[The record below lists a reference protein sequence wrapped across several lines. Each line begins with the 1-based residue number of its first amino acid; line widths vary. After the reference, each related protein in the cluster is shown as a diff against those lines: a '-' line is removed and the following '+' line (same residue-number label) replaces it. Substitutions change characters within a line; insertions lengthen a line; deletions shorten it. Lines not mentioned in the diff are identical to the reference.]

1 MSIEVV
7 LARDGSI
14 GYRIE
19 ELIRGASASID
30 AALYRFNNPRLA
42 EALAAAAH
50 RGVKIRIVL
59 DRNKCGESR
68 LSRGLL
74 ASSSI
79 PLRALYG
86 RQGAG
91 TKMHHKFAIF
101 DGQTAITGSYNWT
114 LESEE
119 QNYENLLV
127 LRDEGKIRTFQEEF
141 EALWEEGCELSALSH
156 AHADR

>member
-1 MSIEVV
+1 MSIDIV
-7 LARDGSI
+7 LARNGSV
-14 GYRIE
+14 GHRIE

-42 EALAAAAH
+42 EALAAAAR
-50 RGVKIRIVL
+50 RGVKARIVL
-59 DRNKCGESR
+59 DRNKYGESHS
-68 LSRGLL
+68 SRKLL
-74 ASSSI
+74 AASSI
-79 PLRALYG
+79 PWRVLYG

-101 DGQTAITGSYNWT
+101 DRQTAISGSYNWT

-141 EALWEEGCELSALSH
+141 EALWEESCELSAVSPQPQ
-156 AHADR
+156 AR